1 MSMRLNGSA
10 IRVIRERTGLSI
22 TAAANAAGVT
32 QPTWSNWERGKRRA
46 TPANVQAICEV
57 LRIDDKTAILAV
69 PEVA

>member
-1 MSMRLNGSA
+1 MRLNGAA

-46 TPANVQAICEV
+46 TPANVQVICEV
-57 LRIDDKTAILAV
+57 LRIEDKTAILAV